1 MRQNRSKPTSNAG
14 ITLPASIR
22 NALVPAGLVAVGLV
36 VAVADVPLH
45 RGLTAWLD
53 TKQQSPPFAAV
64 RVALPH
70 SGDAMTRADGVAFH
84 DAVPQGRTS
93 PRPAPVT
100 LAADA
105 GRHPGGASPSAAVA
119 EFPPAMTVDMDGH
132 ATSEAEPDVVSDTSL
147 ALQHSH
153 GRRVDHLSRAHLLRD
168 WGDMP
173 GALTECRRAI
183 HDAPDDVAAVALTAE
198 LASLTG
204 RMDLAVRAHAWLGRL
219 LPLDA
224 RPMVR
229 QARLL
234 VSLGRH
240 AEAVAAGEEAVLRD
254 PEYVEAYQVLGRAHL
269 GQGAL
274 AAAILRFQQAVHLNP
289 EHGFALNNLGLTY
302 LRAGENQKAAEV
314 LARAAAL
321 LPHVAYVHNNLG
333 VAHER
338 LGRMDEARAAY
349 AAAMHLSPRYVQAR
363 VNADRVRHVAHA
375 DAGGTRS
382 QRGPPPPTPGAEPAP
397 R

>member
-14 ITLPASIR
+14 VTLPASIR
-22 NALVPAGLVAVGLV
+22 STLVPAGLVAIGLI
-36 VAVADVPLH
+36 VAWADAPLH

-53 TKQQSPPFAAV
+53 SKQQPTPLAAV

-84 DAVPQGRTS
+84 DAVPQGRTR
-93 PRPAPVT
+93 PRPAPV
-100 LAADA
+100 
-105 GRHPGGASPSAAVA
+105 A
-119 EFPPAMTVDMDGH
+119 EVTPAMAVDMDGPG
-132 ATSEAEPDVVSDTSL
+132 TSEAEPDVVSDTSL

-302 LRAGENQKAAEV
+302 LRAGENQKAADV

-363 VNADRVRHVAHA
+363 VNADRVRHVARV
-375 DAGGTRS
+375 DAGGARS
-382 QRGPPPPTPGAEPAP
+382 QRGPPPPTLGAEPAP